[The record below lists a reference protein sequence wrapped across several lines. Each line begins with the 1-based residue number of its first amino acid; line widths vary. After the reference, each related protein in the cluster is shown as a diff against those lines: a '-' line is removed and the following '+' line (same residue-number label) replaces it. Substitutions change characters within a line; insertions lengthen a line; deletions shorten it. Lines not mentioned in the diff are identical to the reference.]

1 MRAAAVALAAAALA
15 LPLAAAPADG
25 TAILRARDRWLPP
38 LARSFPDTPDGWQ
51 ARYDAGR
58 DLQEAVRHVGS
69 VTVGCRPLRGA
80 LLEHAGAHV
89 AYAEAFDRP
98 LRVTPPAIPRAPW
111 GGCATRASGAVPLG
125 RLPDAPT
132 LPATWRRAALPG
144 ATDRDLAGLL
154 EELGRGFRGWAGFW
168 VHDLTT
174 GRTAGWNADARFP
187 AASTVKLGAIA
198 AALARSAPDP
208 GSSPSAYDVRAI
220 GAWSSNLAA
229 TRIAARLGLGAVA
242 DGLRRLGMVSS
253 TYPGLYRAGTATGV
267 DAPKPPPLRTS
278 RVTTARDL
286 GRALFRLH
294 AAAAGRP
301 WALRQTGLSA
311 REAAFGLD
319 ALLVSQGIGDNVGLL
334 RDRLARLP
342 LAQKHG
348 WISDTRLTAAIVY
361 RARGP
366 VIVVVEAVAPG
377 LSAAEARR
385 LGAAVA
391 QLVR

>member
-1 MRAAAVALAAAALA
+1 MRLAAAALA
-15 LPLAAAPADG
+15 AVALWLPAAAAPADG
-25 TAILRARDRWLPP
+25 TAILRVRDRWLPP
-38 LARSFPDTPDGWQ
+38 LARSFSDTPDGWQ
-51 ARYDAGR
+51 ARYDAAR

-69 VTVGCRPLRGA
+69 VTVGCRPLRAA
-80 LLEHAGAHV
+80 LVEYAAAHV

-98 LRVTPPAIPRAPW
+98 LRLRPPRIPPAPR
-111 GGCATRASGAVPLG
+111 GGCATAPSGTGPLG
-125 RLPDAPT
+125 RLPAAPA
-132 LPATWRRAALPG
+132 LPDSWTRAALP
-144 ATDRDLAGLL
+144 ATTDAALTARL
-154 EELGRGFRGWAGFW
+154 ERLGRGFRGWAGFW

-208 GSSPSAYDVRAI
+208 ATAPHAYDVREIA
-220 GAWSSNLAA
+220 AWSSNLAA
-229 TRIAARLGLGAVA
+229 NRIAARLGLDAVA

-267 DAPKPPPLRTS
+267 DAPKPPPLRTG

-301 WALRQTGLSA
+301 WALRRTGLSA

-319 ALLVSQGIGDNVGLL
+319 ALLVSEGVGDNVGLL
-334 RDRLARLP
+334 RGALPRVP

-348 WISDTRLTAAIVY
+348 WISDTRLTAGIVY

-366 VIVVVEAVAPG
+366 VVVVVEAVAPG

-391 QLVR
+391 KLVR